1 MNTLTRDA
9 VNKFNQWSK
18 YIHQIANF
26 DLSKV
31 DKNTL
36 FGKII
41 IEGFNTDPET
51 AIKMIQDQHKDN
63 PEMIEQIIGTFNT
76 KLICG

>member
-9 VNKFNQWSK
+9 VEKFNNWSR
-18 YIHQIANF
+18 YINIINCFNVA
-26 DLSKV
+26 KV
-31 DKNTL
+31 DNNTL

-41 IEGFNTDPET
+41 IEGFRLDPDA
-51 AIKMIQDQHKDN
+51 AIKMIQEQHRDN
-63 PEMIEQIIGTFNT
+63 AEMIEQIIGPFNT